1 MLSVTVTM
9 FSGRRTEGIMLSA
22 NQESMRIAMRGDA
35 DTTELR
41 RVQGQWLADDNRPV
55 DFEVLLTDGHAEQDL
70 FQEVKPRVMAVGQ
83 TIS

>member
-9 FSGRRTEGIMLSA
+9 FPGRRSEGVMLSA
-22 NQESMRIAMRGDA
+22 NQESMRIALRGDA

-41 RVQGQWLADDNRPV
+41 RVQGQWLADDNQPV

-70 FQEVKPRVMAVGQ
+70 FEEVRPRVMAAGQ
-83 TIS
+83 CS